1 MGKPSCYW
9 LYIEPQYIS
18 DCLIDRDKMLDD
30 LSKCENLCSDPLVG
44 RIMEYVLVLIKDYDI
59 SKRRRNLDFADNL
72 LKISIDC
79 FGTSDCE
86 IINFLQIKKRIK
98 KLEDI
103 DKEKLIVIKNSRDVM
118 AACCACV
125 LLEQW
130 DEYRNIFLNF
140 TVEQQEAFKS
150 WPIYNLVPEN
160 YKDEIN

>member
-1 MGKPSCYW
+1 
-9 LYIEPQYIS
+9 
-18 DCLIDRDKMLDD
+18 
-30 LSKCENLCSDPLVG
+30 
-44 RIMEYVLVLIKDYDI
+44 
-59 SKRRRNLDFADNL
+59 
-72 LKISIDC
+72 
-79 FGTSDCE
+79 
-86 IINFLQIKKRIK
+86 
-98 KLEDI
+98 
-103 DKEKLIVIKNSRDVM
+103 M